1 MTHPSKNKNTN
12 FYFYFYIMKH
22 LNKSFQFLVY
32 VLIFSPVFSAAVHAA
47 EEADKKKA
55 AIIQI
60 SGESLVNLN
69 LEFGKVI
76 ERPVSA
82 ATPVTGAIQL
92 DSTRVY
98 DVVPRISGI
107 VSKDHRALG
116 DVVKSGDTL
125 LQIESQEYA
134 LALIKY
140 FEAEHEME
148 HSIESYSR
156 EKSLVEKKV
165 SSSELL
171 LKARHDYRIAQINH
185 TASLQILKLLHLPES
200 ELHRLLNQVDH
211 ADLTKYEISSP
222 ADGVIINKE
231 VRLGSDVKPDQMLFT
246 IADLSHLW
254 VDIKVP
260 IREAGSVKVGSSVG
274 LSTAI
279 DQRSATA
286 KVIYVA
292 PIADDVTRTILVRA
306 ELDNKKGTWRPGTA
320 VSVQVRDS
328 SHDDPS
334 ALAVPRN
341 AVFDI
346 EGAKAVFVQ
355 KGNDEF
361 QLVTVKIGA
370 SDGEF
375 VRIFSGL
382 KKDDTVVTRNVV
394 QLKAQFMMQG
404 DE

>member
-1 MTHPSKNKNTN
+1 
-12 FYFYFYIMKH
+12 MKH
-22 LNKSFQFLVY
+22 LNKSFSFLIY
-32 VLIFSPVFSAAVHAA
+32 VLIFSPAFSARVHAA
-47 EEADKKKA
+47 EEVKAKKE

-76 ERPVSA
+76 NRPVSA
-82 ATPVTGAIQL
+82 ATPVSGAIQL
-92 DSTRVY
+92 DATRVY
-98 DVVPRISGI
+98 DVVPRISGV
-107 VSKDHRALG
+107 VSKDYRALG
-116 DVVKSGDTL
+116 DVMKAGDSL

-148 HSIESYSR
+148 HSVESFTR
-156 EKSLVEKKV
+156 EQSLVEKKV
-165 SSSELL
+165 SSPELL
-171 LKARHDYRIAQINH
+171 LQAQHDYRIAQINH

-222 ADGVIINKE
+222 AGGVIIKKE

-260 IREAGSVKVGSSVG
+260 IRAAGSVKVGSSVD

-306 ELDNKKGTWRPGTA
+306 ELDNIKGTWRPGTA

-328 SHDDPS
+328 SSDDSS
-334 ALAVPRN
+334 ALAVARN

-355 KGNDEF
+355 KGKDKF
-361 QLVTVKIGA
+361 QLITVKTGA

-375 VRIFSGL
+375 IRILSGL
-382 KKDDTVVTRNVV
+382 KKGDTVVSRNVV

>member
-1 MTHPSKNKNTN
+1 MTQPSNNKNTN
-12 FYFYFYIMKH
+12 FYFYIMKH
-22 LNKSFQFLVY
+22 LNKAFSFLIY
-32 VLIFSPVFSAAVHAA
+32 ILIFSPAFTARVQAA
-47 EEADKKKA
+47 EEVKEKKES
-55 AIIQI
+55 IIQI
-60 SGESLVNLN
+60 NGESLVNLN

-76 ERPVSA
+76 NRPVSA
-82 ATPVTGAIQL
+82 ATPVSGAIQL
-92 DSTRVY
+92 DATRVY

-107 VSKDHRALG
+107 VSKDYQALG
-116 DVVKSGDTL
+116 DVIKAGDSL

-148 HSIESYSR
+148 HATKSYSR
-156 EKSLVEKKV
+156 EQSLVEKKV

-171 LKARHDYRIAQINH
+171 LKAEHDYRIAQINH

-222 ADGVIINKE
+222 ADGVIIKKE

-260 IREAGSVKVGSSVG
+260 IREAGSVKVGSNVD

-306 ELDNKKGTWRPGTA
+306 ELDNIKGTWRPGTA
-320 VSVQVRDS
+320 VSVQLRDS
-328 SHDDPS
+328 SSDNSS
-334 ALAVPRN
+334 ALAVPLN

-355 KGNDEF
+355 KAKDKF
-361 QLVTVKIGA
+361 QLVTVKTGA

-375 VRIFSGL
+375 VRILSGL
-382 KKDDTVVTRNVV
+382 KKDDTVVSRNVV